1 MHSIAPLPS
10 SQRATSSQV
19 GAQKASW
26 RATIHAHPYAA
37 PAVAIAA
44 VVAVAAGAIWWRH
57 LFQYESTD
65 DAFVDA
71 RTVAVSAQ
79 IVGAI
84 IDLPVTDNQIVN
96 ADAVLVR
103 IDPRDYEAAV
113 AQAKAQVAQAGAA
126 IANLDAQ
133 IDAQNARIEQAQ
145 EQVRQTQ
152 AAFEFA
158 QEENARAQELF
169 KTGVGTQ
176 QRAQQAAS
184 NLHQAEA
191 AFAAAKANA
200 KAAELQLAVLQTQR
214 MEAVGRLEQA
224 RAVQSQAETNL
235 SRTEIRAPVVSRVT
249 KLSAAKGSYTQPG
262 LALMMLVP
270 PEVWVTANFKET
282 QLNLMR
288 VGQPV
293 DIRIDAYPGRVFAGH
308 VDSIQ
313 AGSGAAFSLLPPE
326 NATGN
331 YVKVVQRVPVKIIF
345 KNAPDVFVGPGM
357 SVVPTVK
364 VR

>member
-1 MHSIAPLPS
+1 MHSISPLPS
-10 SQRATSSQV
+10 SQKTTASQV
-19 GAQKASW
+19 GAQKTSW
-26 RATIHAHPYAA
+26 RDTIYAHPYVAA
-37 PAVAIAA
+37 IVAIAA
-44 VVAVAAGAIWWRH
+44 VVAFAAGALWWRH
-57 LFQYESTD
+57 LLQYESTD

-71 RTVAVSAQ
+71 RTVAISSQ
-79 IVGAI
+79 ITGAI
-84 IDLPVTDNQIVN
+84 IDLPVTDNQVVN

-103 IDPRDYEAAV
+103 IDPRDYEAAL
-113 AQAKAQVAQAGAA
+113 AQAKAQVAQAEAT

-133 IDAQNARIEQAQ
+133 IDAQKARIEQAQ

-158 QEENARAQELF
+158 QEENTRAQELF
-169 KTGVGTQ
+169 KTGAGTQ

-200 KAAELQLAVLQTQR
+200 KAAEIQLAVLQTQR
-214 MEAVGRLEQA
+214 LEAVGRLDQV
-224 RAVQSQAETNL
+224 RAAQRQAETNL
-235 SRTEIRAPVVSRVT
+235 SRTEISAPVASRVT
-249 KLSAAKGSYTQPG
+249 KLSAAKGNYAQPG
-262 LALMMLVP
+262 QALMMLVP
-270 PEVWVTANFKET
+270 SEVWVTANFKET

-288 VGQPV
+288 PGQPV
-293 DIRIDAYPGRVFAGH
+293 DIYIDAYPGRAFAGH
-308 VDSIQ
+308 VESVQ

-331 YVKVVQRVPVKIIF
+331 YVKVVQRVPVKIVF
-345 KNAPDVFVGPGM
+345 DKTPDVYMGPGM